1 MHIQIITFQLNDLS
15 LEAFEA
21 HVETV
26 APAFALL
33 PGLDA
38 KYWLCDAE
46 HNSYG
51 GVYLW
56 RDRAAMAAYRETG
69 LFAQLTKAHTSHS
82 SRCATSRSLSA
93 QPVLRAA
100 LARRRDA
107 RGRLAYAVASFRGS
121 KPRLSPAAAKYFASS
136 RVRLSARCAEKPH
149 TFKS

>member
-38 KYWLCDAE
+38 KYWLCDPE
-46 HNSYG
+46 HNIYG

-56 RDRAAMAAYRETG
+56 RDRAAMEAYQETG
-69 LFAQLTKAHTSHS
+69 LFARLTNSTHFTQLT
-82 SRCATSRSLSA
+82 
-93 QPVLRAA
+93 V
-100 LARRRDA
+100 RDFA
-107 RGRLAYAVASFRGS
+107 IFERPTRMTRGFGT
-121 KPRLSPAAAKYFASS
+121 PP
-136 RVRLSARCAEKPH
+136 
-149 TFKS
+149 